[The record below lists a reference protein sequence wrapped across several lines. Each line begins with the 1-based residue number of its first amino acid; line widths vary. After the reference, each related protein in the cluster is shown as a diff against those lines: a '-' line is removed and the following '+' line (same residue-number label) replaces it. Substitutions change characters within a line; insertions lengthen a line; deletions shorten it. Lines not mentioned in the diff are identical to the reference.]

1 MGKNLAFSF
10 LGSRDKTE
18 VGTYTPLIIPSINSS
33 GDSTAMV
40 NNAAS
45 IKGQQ
50 IPFSD
55 LSTSERTQSGFTY
68 ATPFSRIKNYYFKKI
83 QDGNF
88 NNMKTELIDI
98 VKDYMWTISPQT
110 AKTGSSDYSRAAS
123 DNNRSIA
130 DEVPYVQIK
139 EKYFLVNNLIAQALY
154 SISAANNIGSNL
166 TGTTATGS
174 IQKATDNLQGFL
186 QSVAGTSSTALSQ
199 SGIGGV
205 EQGPQTE
212 AEAAAEAA
220 EFRVTQPLQE
230 TGGKS
235 GFFSNLAG
243 EAKKLFI
250 ALKQYQDPDLEEV
263 LFPYQRLYFVGPTG
277 FSYKIPYFDK
287 NAFNHSNAFGD
298 SGAGNPALGSINKLM
313 ETIPSLAEAVQS
325 VVNVFSQAGSAQI
338 ERTKYY
344 QYQNTSQPIV
354 VKFPLYNTTPATY
367 SDICNN
373 FKLVF
378 LLLYQ
383 NLPLRQ
389 DKIVVEPPCIYDIKI
404 PGMKRE
410 PYCYLNNITVYHNG
424 NTRIM
429 DIDLKGIN
437 FVGDTSGFS
446 GDTKLDS
453 VKAVIP
459 DSYIINLSFQP
470 ILATTKNFLFTTI
483 ANDGNNK
490 VTTGV
495 QN

>member
-88 NNMKTELIDI
+88 NNMKTELIDV

-166 TGTTATGS
+166 SGTTATGLVG
-174 IQKATDNLQGFL
+174 KASDNLTGFL
-186 QSVAGTSSTALSQ
+186 QTVAGTASTALSQ
-199 SGIGGV
+199 SGNKPKKD
-205 EQGPQTE
+205 EKKTE
-212 AEAAAEAA
+212 TSVA
-220 EFRVTQPLQE
+220 TNNTLQE
-230 TGGKS
+230 TGGLS
-235 GFFSNLAG
+235 GFFSNIGA
-243 EAKKLFI
+243 EAKKLFT

-277 FSYKIPYFDK
+277 FSYKVPYFDK

-298 SGAGNPALGSINKLM
+298 SGSGNPALGSINKLM

-373 FKLVF
+373 FKLIF

-459 DSYIINLSFQP
+459 DSYIVNLSFQP

>member
-1 MGKNLAFSF
+1 
-10 LGSRDKTE
+10 
-18 VGTYTPLIIPSINSS
+18 
-33 GDSTAMV
+33 MV
-40 NNAAS
+40 
-45 IKGQQ
+45 
-50 IPFSD
+50 
-55 LSTSERTQSGFTY
+55 
-68 ATPFSRIKNYYFKKI
+68 
-83 QDGNF
+83 
-88 NNMKTELIDI
+88 
-98 VKDYMWTISPQT
+98 SPQT
-110 AKTGSSDYSRAAS
+110 AKTGSSEYSRAAS

-154 SISAANNIGSNL
+154 SISAANNLGSNI
-166 TGTTATGS
+166 TGTTASGLVS
-174 IQKATDNLQGFL
+174 QATDKLGGFL
-186 QSVAGTSSTALSQ
+186 QTVAGTASAALSQ
-199 SGIGGV
+199 AGMTKKPKVDDSFDEFFRTAIDTQELTT
-205 EQGPQTE
+205 EQQ
-212 AEAAAEAA
+212 AESFMAPFAPN
-220 EFRVTQPLQE
+220 TLQD
-230 TGGKS
+230 TGGLS
-235 GFFSNLAG
+235 GFFSSLG
-243 EAKKLFI
+243 EEATKLFT
-250 ALKQYQDPDLEEV
+250 ALQKYQDPDLEEV

-287 NAFNHSNAFGD
+287 TAFAHSNSFGAQ
-298 SGAGNPALGSINKLM
+298 GAGNPALGSINKLM
-313 ETIPSLAEAVQS
+313 EVIPSLAEAVQS

-338 ERTKYY
+338 ERTQYY

-354 VKFPLYNTTPATY
+354 VKFPLYNTAPATY

-373 FKLVF
+373 FKLIF

-383 NLPLRQ
+383 NLPMRQ

-410 PYCYLNNITVYHNG
+410 PYCYLNSITVYHNG

-437 FVGDTSGFS
+437 FVGNTSGFT
-446 GDTKLDS
+446 GDTKLET

-470 ILATTKNFLFTTI
+470 VLATTKNFLFTTI

-490 VTTGV
+490 VTTRI

>member
-10 LGSRDKTE
+10 LGSRDNTE

-33 GDSTAMV
+33 GDSTAIV
-40 NNAAS
+40 NNASS

-55 LSTSERTQSGFTY
+55 LSSSERTRVGFTY

-154 SISAANNIGSNL
+154 SISAANNIGSNI
-166 TGTTATGS
+166 TGTTATGLVG
-174 IQKATDNLQGFL
+174 QATDRLAGFL
-186 QSVAGTSSTALSQ
+186 SSSAGTASNQLSQ
-199 SGIGGV
+199 SGTPTEELTTE
-205 EQGPQTE
+205 EQ
-212 AEAAAEAA
+212 AESFMADFAPG
-220 EFRVTQPLQE
+220 TLQD
-230 TGGKS
+230 TGGQS
-235 GFFSNLAG
+235 GFIGNIIG
-243 EAKKLFI
+243 EAKELFT
-250 ALKQYQDPDLEEV
+250 ALAQYQDPDLEEV

-277 FSYKIPYFDK
+277 FSYKVPYFDK

-298 SGAGNPALGSINKLM
+298 GSSGNPALGSINKLM
-313 ETIPSLAEAVQS
+313 ESIPSLAEAVQS
-325 VVNVFSQAGSAQI
+325 VINVFSQAGSAQI

-344 QYQNTSQPIV
+344 QYGNLPSPIE

-389 DKIVVEPPCIYDIKI
+389 DKIVVEPPCIYDVKI

-429 DIDLKGIN
+429 DIDLKGVN

-446 GDTKLDS
+446 GDTKLET

>member
-1 MGKNLAFSF
+1 MGRNLAFSF
-10 LGSRDKTE
+10 LGSRDQNE
-18 VGTYTPLIIPSINSS
+18 VGTYTPLIIPSINTFD
-33 GDSTAMV
+33 DSTAMV

-55 LSTSERTQSGFTY
+55 LSSSERTQKGFAY

-88 NNMKTELIDI
+88 NNLKTELIDV

-154 SISAANNIGSNL
+154 SISAANNLGSNI
-166 TGTTATGS
+166 TGTTATGF
-174 IQKATDNLQGFL
+174 IGKATDKLGGFL
-186 QSVAGTSSTALSQ
+186 ESVAGTASTMLSQ
-199 SGIGGV
+199 SGTPPEELTTE
-205 EQGPQTE
+205 EQ
-212 AEAAAEAA
+212 AESFMADFAPGA
-220 EFRVTQPLQE
+220 LQD

-235 GFFSNLAG
+235 GFFSNIKG
-243 EAKKLFI
+243 EATKLFT
-250 ALKQYQDPDLEEV
+250 ALLKYQDPDLEEV

-287 NAFNHSNAFGD
+287 TAFAHSNSFGD
-298 SGAGNPALGSINKLM
+298 QTKGNPALGSINKLM
-313 ETIPSLAEAVQS
+313 EVIPSLAEAVQS

-338 ERTKYY
+338 ERTQYY

-373 FKLVF
+373 FKLIF

-383 NLPLRQ
+383 NLPMRQ

-410 PYCYLNNITVYHNG
+410 PYCYLNNITIYHNG

-437 FVGDTSGFS
+437 FVGNTSGFT
-446 GDTKLDS
+446 GDTKLET

-459 DSYIINLSFQP
+459 DSYIVNLSFQP
-470 ILATTKNFLFTTI
+470 VLATTKNFLFTTI

-490 VTTGV
+490 VTTRV